1 MSAILVIAIV
11 ASSLALSITA
21 FGSSQELVLDVK
33 KSATIS
39 GADDLVWF
47 YYTPVVSAQSIML
60 KAAL

>member
-1 MSAILVIAIV
+1 MLVIAIA
-11 ASSLALSITA
+11 ASSLALSITV
-21 FGSSQELVLDVK
+21 FGSSQELVLNVK

-47 YYTPVVSAQSIML
+47 YYTPVVSVQSIML